1 MNERQCDP
9 ALDVKFISGRV
20 VPDLVVGLAMEAIYG
35 AYNASAHRR
44 KLVREREPFTNRPS
58 CSQHRLKRQAPGVGR
73 PHARAPLPERGEKRM
88 AHRCPG
94 LMVTT
99 RRGASALEFPLR

>member
-9 ALDVKFISGRV
+9 ALDVKFISGSV
-20 VPDLVVGLAMEAIYG
+20 VPDLVVGLAMEAIYD
-35 AYNASAHRR
+35 AYLARARR
-44 KLVREREPFTNRPS
+44 QGLVRGRDPFMHRPS
-58 CSQHRLKRQAPGVGR
+58 CSQHRLKQHAPGVGR
-73 PHARAPLPERGEKRM
+73 PRAPVAERGEKRI

-94 LMVTT
+94 LMFST